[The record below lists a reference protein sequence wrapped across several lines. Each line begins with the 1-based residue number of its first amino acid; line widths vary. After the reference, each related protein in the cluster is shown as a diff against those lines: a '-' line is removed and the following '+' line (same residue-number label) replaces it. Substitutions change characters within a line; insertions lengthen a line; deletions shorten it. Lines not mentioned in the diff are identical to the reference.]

1 MTERGD
7 DPPAV
12 VRLEGVPVRLF
23 LESQDH
29 QHDLVREFQLIQIG
43 ERDLGMAE
51 APHEL
56 ARLVSDI
63 LARYSEV
70 RSTTRNQAV
79 AALRRGDETTTL
91 DVPVRPGMGPALQDW
106 LRLLESADAICEQ
119 GQLLMLASRP
129 EVRELRRWY
138 VREITRR
145 LPADR

>member
-1 MTERGD
+1 MTQRAD

-51 APHEL
+51 APHEV
-56 ARLVSDI
+56 ARLVNDI
-63 LARYSEV
+63 LTRYSDV

-91 DVPVRPGMGPALQDW
+91 EVPVRPGMGQALKDW
-106 LRLLESADAICEQ
+106 LGLLESADRICEQ
-119 GQLLMLASRP
+119 GHMLMVASRP

-138 VREITRR
+138 VREITRA
-145 LPADR
+145 LGSTQ